1 MRTGWRRAR
10 TVGVWVVVATLGAG
24 SVAACDSTSETGEPA
39 QSVTSVAVD
48 GPPSP
53 PPVLVAD
60 VRRARGQIV
69 GTDTVPD
76 AWFAALP
83 PGVTAQRLVYRSA
96 SGLDGKS
103 TTVSGALF
111 VPGTPPPPG
120 GHPLISYA
128 HGTTGITRDCAPS
141 DQDSMFGDLSAVAD
155 FLTAGY
161 AVVTT
166 DYQGLGTR
174 SGQQPPHPYLEPRTS
189 AYNVIDAARAAQSA
203 ELGVGARWFAVGRS
217 QGGGAAWS
225 TAEEFRQYGDGAG
238 DLVGAVAVAP
248 LLDAGYFV
256 TRAQEGSLSR
266 AQRFLFPLVVHG
278 VAQAQPAVRPG
289 DHLTGLST
297 EAAPVCSADR
307 TALAGLSVPD
317 EAALNAVTPGA
328 AQTLSRAL
336 EGYALP
342 RLATNVP
349 IAVFY
354 GGTDPLIPV
363 DVMEDTLARACEL
376 GDRLMRVRHD
386 HQGHGVDPGPAMAT
400 WMQDRLAGA
409 PAPTDC

>member
-1 MRTGWRRAR
+1 MRRGWRRVRSA
-10 TVGVWVVVATLGAG
+10 GVWVVVATLGFG
-24 SVAACDSTSETGEPA
+24 SVTACDSTSGTGESA
-39 QSVTSVAVD
+39 RSVTSVAVD
-48 GPPSP
+48 APPSP

-69 GTDTVPD
+69 GTDAVPD
-76 AWFAALP
+76 AWFAELP
-83 PGVTAQRLVYRSA
+83 PGITAQRLVYRSA
-96 SGLDGKS
+96 SGLDGRS

-111 VPGTPPPPG
+111 VPGSPPPPG
-120 GHPLISYA
+120 GLPLISYA
-128 HGTTGITRDCAPS
+128 HGTTGITRDCGPS
-141 DQDSMFGDLSAVAD
+141 DQDMMFGDLTAVAD

-166 DYQGLGTR
+166 DYQGLGVR
-174 SGQQPPHPYLEPRTS
+174 PDQQATHPYLEPRTA

-203 ELGVGARWFAVGRS
+203 GLGVGSRWFAVGRS

-225 TAEEFRQYGDGAG
+225 TAEEFAQYGDGAG
-238 DLVGAVAVAP
+238 ELVGAIAVAP
-248 LLDAGYFV
+248 MLDAGYFV

-266 AQRFLFPLVVHG
+266 AQRFLYPLVVHG
-278 VAQAQPAVRPG
+278 VAQAHPGVNPG
-289 DHLTGLST
+289 DHLAGLGT
-297 EAAPVCSADR
+297 EAVPVCAAGR

-317 EAALNAVTPGA
+317 DAALNAVTPGA

-363 DVMEDTLARACEL
+363 DVMEDTLSRACEL
-376 GDRLMRVRHD
+376 GDQLMRVRHD
-386 HQGHGVDPGPAMAT
+386 QQGHGVDPGPAMAT

>member
-1 MRTGWRRAR
+1 M
-10 TVGVWVVVATLGAG
+10 
-24 SVAACDSTSETGEPA
+24 
-39 QSVTSVAVD
+39 
-48 GPPSP
+48 SP
-53 PPVLVAD
+53 PPVLIAD

-83 PGVTAQRLVYRSA
+83 PGITAQRLVYRSA

-103 TTVSGALF
+103 TIVSGALF
-111 VPGTPPPPG
+111 VPASSPPPH

-128 HGTTGITRDCAPS
+128 HGTTGITRDCGPS
-141 DQDSMFGDLSAVAD
+141 DQDMMFGDLTAVAD
-155 FLTAGY
+155 FLAAGY

-166 DYQGLGTR
+166 DYQGLGVR
-174 SGQQPPHPYLEPRTS
+174 PGQQAPHPYLEPRTA
-189 AYNVIDAARAAQSA
+189 AYNVIDAARAAQSTD
-203 ELGVGARWFAVGRS
+203 LGVGGRWFAVGRS

-225 TAEEFRQYGDGAG
+225 TAEEFAQYGDGAG
-238 DLVGAVAVAP
+238 ELVGAVAVAP

-266 AQRFLFPLVVHG
+266 AQRFLYPLVVHG
-278 VAQAQPAVRPG
+278 VAQARPGVNPG
-289 DHLTGLST
+289 DHLAGLGT
-297 EAAPVCSADR
+297 EAVPVCSAGR

-317 EAALNAVTPGA
+317 DAALNAVTPGA
-328 AQTLSRAL
+328 AQTLSHAL
-336 EGYALP
+336 ENYALP

-349 IAVFY
+349 IAAFY

-363 DVMEDTLARACEL
+363 DVMEDTLTRACEL
-376 GDRLMRVRHD
+376 GDQLMRVRHD
-386 HQGHGVDPGPAMAT
+386 QQGHGVDPGPAMAT
-400 WMQDRLAGA
+400 WMRDRLAGV

>member
-10 TVGVWVVVATLGAG
+10 TVGVWVVVATIGVG
-24 SVAACDSTSETGEPA
+24 SIAACDSTSESEE
-39 QSVTSVAVD
+39 TSRPLSSAAVD
-48 GPPSP
+48 APPSS

-69 GTDTVPD
+69 GTEIVPD
-76 AWFAALP
+76 AWLAVLP
-83 PGVTAQRLVYRSA
+83 PGTGAQRIVYRSA
-96 SGLDGKS
+96 SGLDGRS

-111 VPGTPPPPG
+111 VPGSPPPPG
-120 GHPLISYA
+120 GHPLVSYA
-128 HGTTGITRDCAPS
+128 HGTTGITRDCGPS
-141 DQDSMFGDLSAVAD
+141 DRDSMFGDLTAVAD
-155 FLTAGY
+155 FLAAGY

-166 DYQGLGTR
+166 DYQGLGVR
-174 SGQQPPHPYLEPRTS
+174 PGQQAPHPYLEPRTA
-189 AYNVIDAARAAQSA
+189 AYNVIDAARAAQSTD
-203 ELGVGARWFAVGRS
+203 LGVGGRWFAVGRS

-225 TAEEFRQYGDGAG
+225 TAEEFAQYGDGAG
-238 DLVGAVAVAP
+238 ELVGAVAVAP

-266 AQRFLFPLVVHG
+266 AQRFLYPLVVHG

-297 EAAPVCSADR
+297 DTAPVCSADR

-317 EAALNAVTPGA
+317 DAALNAVTPGA
-328 AQTLSRAL
+328 AQTLSHAL

-363 DVMEDTLARACEL
+363 DVMEDTLTRACEL

-409 PAPTDC
+409 LAPADC

>member
-1 MRTGWRRAR
+1 M
-10 TVGVWVVVATLGAG
+10 ATLGVG
-24 SVAACDSTSETGEPA
+24 SVAACDSTSETDE
-39 QSVTSVAVD
+39 STRSVASEAVD
-48 GPPSP
+48 APPSP
-53 PPVLVAD
+53 SPVLVAD

-83 PGVTAQRLVYRSA
+83 PGITAQRLVYRSA

-111 VPGTPPPPG
+111 VPGSAPPPG

-128 HGTTGITRDCAPS
+128 HGTTGITRDCGPS
-141 DQDSMFGDLSAVAD
+141 DQDMMFGDLTAVAD

-174 SGQQPPHPYLEPRTS
+174 PESQPPHPYLEPRTA

-203 ELGVGARWFAVGRS
+203 GLGIGGRWFAVGRS

-225 TAEEFRQYGDGAG
+225 TAEEFAQYGDGAG

-266 AQRFLFPLVVHG
+266 AQRFLYPLVVHG
-278 VAQAQPAVRPG
+278 VAQARPGVNPG
-289 DHLTGLST
+289 DHLAGLGT
-297 EAAPVCSADR
+297 EAVPVCSAGR

-317 EAALNAVTPGA
+317 DAALNAVTPGA

-386 HQGHGVDPGPAMAT
+386 QQGHGVDPGPAMAT
-400 WMQDRLAGA
+400 WMRDRLAGV